1 MRGSMGFFDDQAL
14 TKLVNTALDQSYHD
28 REGGWN
34 STAVKWWIRFC
45 LARGEDPL
53 QVAPPDAPD
62 AAKLADEMRLMKF
75 EMWLV
80 EGKQPGVE
88 VDTAAGYG
96 STVQGFLA
104 RHFGTKLGAGRPLE
118 RLKQMLRGLH
128 RMRGG
133 KPARRVRLALT
144 PDKLAH
150 AFLFLDASDPL
161 QANVRAALAVMLQG
175 LLRGGEAGVS
185 DKRAGDWAPH
195 THVTRGDVTFEAAI
209 MRIIF
214 APLKKET
221 TLGAKTASLLIG
233 APEAHA
239 RPFIDATWEV
249 QNMFVVDS
257 VPENA
262 WGDTPMFRDPATGKA
277 LTVGQLNRWVQHL
290 MGEIGEQP
298 SEYGSHSLRIGGAT
312 ALFAQGASELDIR
325 LMGRWDSEIY
335 RIYVRANARRAAQL
349 ARDMACVEVGST
361 IESFPD
367 WDLEVEF

>member
-1 MRGSMGFFDDQAL
+1 MRGSMGTYDDHAL
-14 TKLVNTALDQSYHD
+14 TQLVTRALDESYHD
-28 REGGWN
+28 RQGGWN
-34 STAVKWWIRFC
+34 STAVKWWFRFC

-53 QVAPPDAPD
+53 EVAPPDAPD

-133 KPARRVRLALT
+133 KPARRTRLALT

-150 AFLFLDASDPL
+150 AFLFLDANDPL

-195 THVTRGDVTFEAAI
+195 THVTRGDVTFDGGV

-214 APLKKET
+214 APLKKES

-233 APEAHA
+233 VPEAHA
-239 RPFIDATWEV
+239 RPFVDATWEV
-249 QNMFVVDS
+249 QNMFAVDP
-257 VPENA
+257 VAEA
-262 WGDTPMFRDPATGKA
+262 RWGATPMFRDPASGKA
-277 LTVGQLNRWVQHL
+277 LRVGQLNQWVQRL
-290 MGEIGEQP
+290 MEAIGETP
-298 SEYGSHSLRIGGAT
+298 SDYGSHSLRIGGAT
-312 ALFAQGASELDIR
+312 ALFANGASELDIR

-335 RIYVRANARRAAQL
+335 RLYVRANARRMAQL
-349 ARDMACVEVGST
+349 ARDMACVEVGPT
-361 IESFPD
+361 VEEFAD
-367 WDLEVEF
+367 WELEAEI